1 MTDGQE
7 INILKLENA
16 SLKKKT
22 LLVESELAIIKGIG
36 NNSPEM
42 KSLKSEVEALKQQLH
57 TERESLKKEADEL
70 MMKKIEHYE
79 KEIALVREDAQI
91 QILATEKVQKD
102 LRELLRET
110 VKELSD
116 AKDLNKSHQKLN
128 GELRKEYNALKTA
141 NQNLRTK
148 VEQYQDKAAHY
159 RRKAVL

>member
-1 MTDGQE
+1 MEGFSGMNDKIKKE
-7 INILKLENA
+7 IMVEHILEN
-16 SLKKKT
+16 
-22 LLVESELAIIKGIG
+22 EQ
-36 NNSPEM
+36 
-42 KSLKSEVEALKQQLH
+42 EVAALKQQLH

-91 QILATEKVQKD
+91 EILRLEKRSNE

-110 VKELSD
+110 VKELSN

-128 GELRKEYNALKTA
+128 GQLQEKLSKYE
-141 NQNLRTK
+141 
-148 VEQYQDKAAHY
+148 DKAAHY